1 MSCRTRLD
9 NVSRGSLNCVPMSEP
24 IVPARQSAS
33 VVIVR
38 DGADSLEVLMLRRNQ
53 KIAFHGGDWVFP
65 GGRVDEADAQTD
77 GDGDGELDVARR
89 AAAREAFEEAG
100 LDVVAH
106 EMVPFAHWTTPEGL
120 PKRFATWFFVAEV
133 AADTV
138 VQIDGGEIVDHQ
150 WLSPKAA
157 LEQRKA
163 GQLSLPAPTYVT
175 LLGFSKMT
183 TCQAL
188 IAYLRAGGVEQFLP
202 RLVKFEGGRST
213 LYKEDAGYETLELDA
228 PGARHRL
235 VISGTDYDY
244 VRDF

>member
-1 MSCRTRLD
+1 
-9 NVSRGSLNCVPMSEP
+9 MSEQN
-24 IVPARQSAS
+24 VPARQSAS

-38 DGADSLEVLMLRRNQ
+38 DGADSLEVLMLRRNH

-65 GGRVDEADAQTD
+65 GGRVDDADAQID
-77 GDGDGELDVARR
+77 DNGAGDGELDVARR

-100 LDVVAH
+100 LNVVAN

-133 AADTV
+133 AADTAV
-138 VQIDGGEIVDHQ
+138 RIDGGEIVDHQ

-157 LEQRKA
+157 LERRKA

-175 LLGFSKMT
+175 LLEFSKMA
-183 TCQAL
+183 TCQTL
-188 IAYLRAGGVEQFLP
+188 ITHLHAGGVEHFLP
-202 RLVKFEGGRST
+202 RLVKFDGGRCT
-213 LYKEDAGYETLELDA
+213 LYAEDAGYETLDLDA
-228 PGARHRL
+228 AGARHRL
-235 VISGTDYDY
+235 MINGTDYDY